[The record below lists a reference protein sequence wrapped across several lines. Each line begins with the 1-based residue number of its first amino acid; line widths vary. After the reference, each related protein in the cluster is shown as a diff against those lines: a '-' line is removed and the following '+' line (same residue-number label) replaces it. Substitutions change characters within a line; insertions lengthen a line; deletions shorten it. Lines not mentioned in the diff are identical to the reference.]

1 MNPSRLNKIAG
12 MYAYMYKKIY
22 QLEIKANL
30 ITKQNQIIHI
40 QMFHMLL
47 SIKLSNLGRIVA
59 LNIFPSIPKSLKKKP
74 KESYKKNKDK

>member
-1 MNPSRLNKIAG
+1 MLICIRRYINWKLKRIA
-12 MYAYMYKKIY
+12 
-22 QLEIKANL
+22 L

-47 SIKLSNLGRIVA
+47 SIKLSSLGRIVV